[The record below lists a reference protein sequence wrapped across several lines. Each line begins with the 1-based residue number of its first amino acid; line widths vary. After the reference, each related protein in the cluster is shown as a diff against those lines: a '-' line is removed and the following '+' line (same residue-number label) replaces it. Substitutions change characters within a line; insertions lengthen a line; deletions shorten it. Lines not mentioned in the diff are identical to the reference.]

1 MVLWNI
7 TRVDAADAT
16 ALGIIGVGQD
26 ITERK
31 RAVDEV
37 ERLNRELEQRVQART
52 SELRASE
59 ERFRTIF
66 DTAPI
71 GILTADGDGRVRH
84 ANRALQSMLGLSL
97 AELQETTLHELT
109 AAADRMRS
117 RNAFTQMC
125 QHPGTELLIDK
136 RYVNRSGAMVWVHEA
151 SAVVRDEHGEFDY
164 ALTMVEDVTERQHA
178 EARARQH
185 QEHLAH
191 VLRVSTM
198 GEMAAELAHELNQPL
213 GAIVNFANGTLVRL
227 RARGI
232 DAEIEQAVAQIAGE
246 GLRAGEIIR
255 RIRDFV
261 RQGDSRREASDI
273 NELVRQAA
281 HLINSDARH
290 SGIPVRLMLDP
301 ALPLISVDRIQ
312 MEQLI
317 VNLLRNAIDAIVSA
331 AHGND
336 EVRVQTNASAE
347 SVQVSVR
354 DTGIGLPAGGATR
367 IFDAFYTTKRGGL
380 GMGLSIS
387 RSIIEAHGG
396 RLWATANRDR
406 GTTFTFSLP
415 RAARKGV
422 EAA

>member
-1 MVLWNI
+1 
-7 TRVDAADAT
+7 
-16 ALGIIGVGQD
+16 
-26 ITERK
+26 
-31 RAVDEV
+31 
-37 ERLNRELEQRVQART
+37 
-52 SELRASE
+52 
-59 ERFRTIF
+59 
-66 DTAPI
+66 
-71 GILTADGDGRVRH
+71 
-84 ANRALQSMLGLSL
+84 
-97 AELQETTLHELT
+97 
-109 AAADRMRS
+109 
-117 RNAFTQMC
+117 
-125 QHPGTELLIDK
+125 
-136 RYVNRSGAMVWVHEA
+136 VNRSGAMLWVHEA
-151 SAVVRDEHGEFDY
+151 SAVVRDERGEFDY
-164 ALTMVEDVTERQHA
+164 VLTMVEDVTERQHA

-261 RQGDSRREASDI
+261 RQGDSHREPSDI

-281 HLINSDARH
+281 YLINSDARG
-290 SGIPVRLMLDP
+290 SGIPVRLVLDP
-301 ALPLISVDRIQ
+301 ALPLINVDRIQ

-317 VNLLRNAIDAIVSA
+317 VNLLRNAIDAIVAA

-336 EVRVQTNASAE
+336 EVLIQTDAGAE
-347 SVQVSVR
+347 SVQVTVR
-354 DTGIGLPAGGATR
+354 DTGVGLPAGGTTR
-367 IFDAFYTTKRGGL
+367 IFDAFFTTKRGGL

-396 RLWATANRDR
+396 RLWASANRDR

>member
-1 MVLWNI
+1 
-7 TRVDAADAT
+7 
-16 ALGIIGVGQD
+16 
-26 ITERK
+26 
-31 RAVDEV
+31 
-37 ERLNRELEQRVQART
+37 
-52 SELRASE
+52 
-59 ERFRTIF
+59 
-66 DTAPI
+66 
-71 GILTADGDGRVRH
+71 
-84 ANRALQSMLGLSL
+84 
-97 AELQETTLHELT
+97 
-109 AAADRMRS
+109 
-117 RNAFTQMC
+117 
-125 QHPGTELLIDK
+125 
-136 RYVNRSGAMVWVHEA
+136 
-151 SAVVRDEHGEFDY
+151 
-164 ALTMVEDVTERQHA
+164 MVEDVTERQHA

-185 QEHLAH
+185 HEHLAH

-227 RARGI
+227 RARGV

-261 RQGDSRREASDI
+261 RQGDSHREASDI

-281 HLINSDARH
+281 YLINADARG
-290 SGIPVRLMLDP
+290 SGIPIRLVLDP
-301 ALPLISVDRIQ
+301 GLPLISVDRIQ

-317 VNLLRNAIDAIVSA
+317 VNLLRNALDAIGA
-331 AHGND
+331 AARGND
-336 EVRVQTNASAE
+336 EVLVQTDAGAE
-347 SVQVSVR
+347 SIQVSVR
-354 DTGIGLPAGGATR
+354 DTGVGLPAGGATR

-396 RLWATANRDR
+396 LLSGSANRDR

-415 RAARKGV
+415 RANRKGV